1 VQYYCQ
7 PVAPRIRQSRFQDT
21 EPTGQVQ
28 WQQLPARVQVQVRC
42 DVPQPIHIRFDDND
56 RRGLDFSFGEEGR
69 ATVMFSEAFVDNKS
83 SQFVV
88 HHEFNKSSESQS
100 QTPIAVLNGD
110 TVELQQHHQPVNGM
124 SATFL
129 LTVIPVQAR
138 SFQVSDQQASTLSLR
153 MTVPERDNSMISFGS
168 RKFFSVLYTTSQV
181 LQERC
186 A

>member
-1 VQYYCQ
+1 M
-7 PVAPRIRQSRFQDT
+7 
-21 EPTGQVQ
+21 
-28 WQQLPARVQVQVRC
+28 RC

-88 HHEFNKSSESQS
+88 HHELNKSSESQS

-129 LTVIPVQAR
+129 LTVIPRVQAR

-153 MTVPERDNSMISFGS
+153 MTVPER
-168 RKFFSVLYTTSQV
+168 
-181 LQERC
+181 E
-186 A
+186 

>member
-1 VQYYCQ
+1 MIRLISLCCGIYFIVSPVVQAQCNIIASQLRHEYGK
-7 PVAPRIRQSRFQDT
+7 VRFQDT

-28 WQQLPARVQVQVRC
+28 WQQLPARQVQVQVRC

-88 HHEFNKSSESQS
+88 HHELNKSSESRS

-110 TVELQQHHQPVNGM
+110 TVELQQHHQPVNGCRPL
-124 SATFL
+124 SCLRLF
-129 LTVIPVQAR
+129 PVYRPAAFR
-138 SFQVSDQQASTLSLR
+138 FQ
-153 MTVPERDNSMISFGS
+153 IS
-168 RKFFSVLYTTSQV
+168 RRQHCHYV
-181 LQERC
+181 
-186 A
+186 